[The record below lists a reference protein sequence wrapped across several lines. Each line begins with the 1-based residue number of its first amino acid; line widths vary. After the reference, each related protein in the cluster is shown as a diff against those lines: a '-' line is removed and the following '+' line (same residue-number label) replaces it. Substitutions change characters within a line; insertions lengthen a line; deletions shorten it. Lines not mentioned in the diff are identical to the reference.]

1 MPCMPKAGGRR
12 SLRRSIERTAFVDA
26 IFGAAGAVA
35 GEEDRLQDSVPLA
48 CGGDDRAV
56 HRSQ

>member
-1 MPCMPKAGGRR
+1 MPKAGGRR